1 MCNLH
6 RGPSIDHASYKV
18 SVHLAKGFQTEPIV
32 FCKSHLCAFF
42 FIEFLSG
49 MCSTDFVITFDL
61 RISKGTNDQ
70 KFLIFYFK
78 VLS

>member
-1 MCNLH
+1 M
-6 RGPSIDHASYKV
+6 YKV
-18 SVHLAKGFQTEPIV
+18 SSKQNERSATQAQATEPIV

-70 KFLIFYFK
+70 KFLIF
-78 VLS
+78 LL